1 MWTPRE
7 SELLDIIATE
17 IVVRKENFERDST
30 LDQLGLDSIGFVSI
44 VYAIDEKYG
53 IALDTDKLAEA
64 HTLGEF
70 LAIVVPLTEHSG
82 AAPHA

>member
-7 SELLDIIATE
+7 SELLDIIASE
-17 IVVRKENFERDST
+17 IVVRKENFDRDAT
-30 LDQLGLDSIGFVSI
+30 LDQLGLDSIAFVSI

-53 IALDTDKLAEA
+53 VELDTDSLADT

-70 LAIVVPLTEHSG
+70 LAIVVPLIERSG
-82 AAPHA
+82 QAPHA